1 VEYVRQN
8 QRVTQAD
15 AEIGERVRALHSG
28 PNPPVVHRMI
38 ERQTASLIS
47 TAAAVPMAPAA
58 VPKPL
63 GDPSR
68 AG

>member
-1 VEYVRQN
+1 
-8 QRVTQAD
+8 
-15 AEIGERVRALHSG
+15 
-28 PNPPVVHRMI
+28 MI
-38 ERQTASLIS
+38 ERQTASLTS
-47 TAAAVPMAPAA
+47 ATATAPLAPAA